1 LDAVNQLKTGTKY
14 VVVGHEADKVQAAF
28 AEQDIVWVTQTEQ
41 LGTGHALLQALPELA
56 NSDQVLVLL
65 GDTPLINADTL
76 QRLVQATSKNMI
88 GIVTVSVEDPTGF
101 GRIIRNEQ
109 GAVCQI
115 VEEKDATADQKAISE
130 INTGIM
136 LLPVKQLQAWLP
148 KLKNT
153 NRQKEYLLTDIM
165 AMAVAEEI
173 EITTVQPGF
182 VEEVLGVNNRA
193 QLALLERTYQ
203 DIAAQTLMEKGV
215 TLLDP
220 LRFDLRGE
228 LDVGEDVTIDINV
241 IVNGKVKIG
250 NNTYIGPHVIL
261 TNVTIG
267 NDVTIHANCVLEDT
281 IIADGCSIGPFAR
294 LRPGTHLAKQVKIGN
309 FVETKNAVVGQG
321 SKIPHL
327 SYIGDANIG
336 ANVNIGAGVI
346 TCNYDGVKK
355 STTTIHDGA
364 FIGSDSQLIAPVIVG
379 ENAYIAAGSTIN
391 KDAPAEKLTIARSK
405 QITLDKWLSPKK
417 TRE

>member
-1 LDAVNQLKTGTKY
+1 
-14 VVVGHEADKVQAAF
+14 
-28 AEQDIVWVTQTEQ
+28 
-41 LGTGHALLQALPELA
+41 
-56 NSDQVLVLL
+56 
-65 GDTPLINADTL
+65 
-76 QRLVQATSKNMI
+76 
-88 GIVTVSVEDPTGF
+88 
-101 GRIIRNEQ
+101 
-109 GAVCQI
+109 
-115 VEEKDATADQKAISE
+115 
-130 INTGIM
+130 
-136 LLPVKQLQAWLP
+136 
-148 KLKNT
+148 
-153 NRQKEYLLTDIM
+153 
-165 AMAVAEEI
+165 
-173 EITTVQPGF
+173 
-182 VEEVLGVNNRA
+182 
-193 QLALLERTYQ
+193 LLERTYQ